1 MFCDKHVPGIPLQK
15 FWMSAVVELYVM
27 NLVSECLF
35 QFNLHLNK
43 MTSHKQ
49 FDIKLFSLDLSQC
62 LRSVAYH
69 ENV

>member
-1 MFCDKHVPGIPLQK
+1 
-15 FWMSAVVELYVM
+15 MSAVVELYVM

-49 FDIKLFSLDLSQC
+49 IDIKLFSLDLSQC